1 MSDRLNEFNIMTVAK
16 EQITD
21 SSSNSGLLN
30 FRITVE
36 RLIQLL
42 DLEEEDEYGILRPTE
57 YAFRTAMK
65 FVVEAYDSM
74 GNSFPK
80 CSTGTDDQGS
90 IRLAWQNIN
99 GDRRVRLFCPH
110 SSDEKAYIYH
120 QNSEEYASE
129 DITSGAILVYWL
141 EWFNQV

>member
-1 MSDRLNEFNIMTVAK
+1 MTVAK

-21 SSSNSGLLN
+21 SSSHSGLLN

-42 DLEEEDEYGILRPTE
+42 DLEAEDEYGILRPTE
-57 YAFRTAMK
+57 YAFRKAMK

-90 IRLAWQNIN
+90 IKLAWQNIN
-99 GDRRVRLFCPH
+99 GERRVRLCCPQ
-110 SSDEKAYIYH
+110 SSDETAYIYH

-141 EWFNQV
+141 EWFNQL

>member
-1 MSDRLNEFNIMTVAK
+1 
-16 EQITD
+16 
-21 SSSNSGLLN
+21 
-30 FRITVE
+30 
-36 RLIQLL
+36 
-42 DLEEEDEYGILRPTE
+42 
-57 YAFRTAMK
+57 MK

-120 QNSEEYASE
+120 MSGEYGSK
-129 DITSGAILVYWL
+129 DITSAVILVDRL
-141 EWFNQV
+141 KWFNEG

>member
-1 MSDRLNEFNIMTVAK
+1 MTVAK

-36 RLIQLL
+36 GLIELL

-65 FVVEAYDSM
+65 LVVEAYDIL
-74 GNSFPK
+74 GDNFPK
-80 CSTGTDDQGS
+80 ASTATDELGS
-90 IRLAWQNIN
+90 IRLAWQNVN
-99 GDRRVRLFCPH
+99 ADRRVRLFCPH

-141 EWFNQV
+141 EWFNEA

>member
-1 MSDRLNEFNIMTVAK
+1 MTVAK

-21 SSSNSGLLN
+21 SGSNSGLFN

-110 SSDEKAYIYH
+110 SCDEKAYIYH
-120 QNSEEYASE
+120 MSGEYGSK
-129 DITSGAILVYWL
+129 DITSGVILVDRL
-141 EWFNQV
+141 KWFNEG

>member
-1 MSDRLNEFNIMTVAK
+1 
-16 EQITD
+16 
-21 SSSNSGLLN
+21 
-30 FRITVE
+30 
-36 RLIQLL
+36 
-42 DLEEEDEYGILRPTE
+42 
-57 YAFRTAMK
+57 MK

-80 CSTGTDDQGS
+80 CSTGTDDRGS

-120 QNSEEYASE
+120 Q
-129 DITSGAILVYWL
+129 SGIWL
-141 EWFNQV
+141 KRYYFSGNISRSAKVV

>member
-1 MSDRLNEFNIMTVAK
+1 MSDRLKEFNLMTVAK

-36 RLIQLL
+36 RPIQLL

-120 QNSEEYASE
+120 MSGEYGSK
-129 DITSGAILVYWL
+129 DITSAVILVDRL
-141 EWFNQV
+141 KWFNEG

>member
-1 MSDRLNEFNIMTVAK
+1 MCDRLKEFNLMAVAK

-21 SSSNSGLLN
+21 SSSNSGFLN
-30 FRITVE
+30 SRITVE
-36 RLIQLL
+36 GSIQLL

-74 GNSFPK
+74 GNSFSK
-80 CSTGTDDQGS
+80 CSTGTDDRGC

-110 SSDEKAYIYH
+110 SSDEKAYIYPM
-120 QNSEEYASE
+120 SGEYGSK
-129 DITSGAILVYWL
+129 DITSAVILVERL
-141 EWFNQV
+141 KWFNEG

>member
-1 MSDRLNEFNIMTVAK
+1 MTVAK

-36 RLIQLL
+36 RLIELL

-65 FVVEAYDSM
+65 LMVEAYDIL
-74 GNSFPK
+74 GDNFPK
-80 CSTGTDDQGS
+80 ASTGTDDLGS
-90 IRLAWQNIN
+90 ITLDWTSLEP
-99 GDRRVRLFCPH
+99 DRTVRLFCPF
-110 SSDEKAYIYH
+110 SAEQPVDIYH
-120 QNSEEYASE
+120 HANNENAVE
-129 DITSGAILVYWL
+129 DIVSSSTLVDRL
-141 EWFNQV
+141 QWFNKI

>member
-1 MSDRLNEFNIMTVAK
+1 MTIAK
-16 EQITD
+16 EQITN
-21 SSSNSGLLN
+21 STSNSGLSN

-36 RLIQLL
+36 RLIELL

-65 FVVEAYDSM
+65 LVVEAYDSM

-80 CSTGTDDQGS
+80 CSTATDDQGS

-99 GDRRVRLFCPH
+99 ADCRVRLFCP
-110 SSDEKAYIYH
+110 SNADAQAYVYH
-120 QNSEEYASE
+120 QKNEEYKSE
-129 DITSGAILVYWL
+129 DIISASTLVHWL
-141 EWFNQV
+141 EWFNKV

>member
-1 MSDRLNEFNIMTVAK
+1 MTVAK

-36 RLIQLL
+36 RPIQLL
-42 DLEEEDEYGILRPTE
+42 DLEAEDEYGILRPTE

-80 CSTGTDDQGS
+80 CSMGTDDQGS

-99 GDRRVRLFCPH
+99 
-110 SSDEKAYIYH
+110 
-120 QNSEEYASE
+120 
-129 DITSGAILVYWL
+129 
-141 EWFNQV
+141 

>member
-1 MSDRLNEFNIMTVAK
+1 MCDRLKEFNLITVAQ

-36 RLIQLL
+36 RLIELL

-80 CSTGTDDQGS
+80 CSTGTDDRGS

-110 SSDEKAYIYH
+110 SSDEKAYISH
-120 QNSEEYASE
+120 QNSEEYS
-129 DITSGAILVYWL
+129 S
-141 EWFNQV
+141 